1 MISLL
6 AWALVAGGAG
16 WLIGFPVYRLLS
28 RLGLLDKPN
37 DRSSHAVPT
46 VRGGGLGIVAI
57 VLVLGGAAG
66 LHPPSVLPVA
76 WLLLLFGLAGVS
88 FVDDLR
94 SLSWKV
100 RFGTHGLVSAAFLY
114 ALARQGGFEGL
125 SIPMASGLG
134 IVLFLFLAGY
144 ANAFNFMDGIN
155 GIAASQAAVTGLG
168 TIAVAVAAGVTV
180 AHPTLVLAAIIAGAA
195 AGFLPHNFP
204 KARMFMGDVGAVFLG
219 FGLAAIAIWIAAGR
233 GWWLLVPL
241 GCLHA
246 NFVLDTA
253 ITVVRRIL
261 RGEVFHQAHREH
273 FYQRLVRAGWSHT
286 RVTLTEVALQVV
298 VATMLTLGVVHGPW
312 AMLWMV
318 PVVGG
323 IWLGFFAFCEREFRR
338 FQSATMFN
346 HG

>member
-1 MISLL
+1 M
-6 AWALVAGGAG
+6 
-16 WLIGFPVYRLLS
+16 
-28 RLGLLDKPN
+28 
-37 DRSSHAVPT
+37 
-46 VRGGGLGIVAI
+46 
-57 VLVLGGAAG
+57 
-66 LHPPSVLPVA
+66 
-76 WLLLLFGLAGVS
+76 FGLAGVS

-125 SIPMASGLG
+125 SIAMASGLG
-134 IVLFLFLAGY
+134 IVLFLFLAGH

-168 TIAVAVAAGVTV
+168 TIAVAVAANVPV
-180 AHPTLVLAAIIAGAA
+180 AHPALVLAAIIAGAA

-219 FGLAAIAIWIAAGR
+219 FGLAAIAVWIAADR

-246 NFVLDTA
+246 NFILDTA

-286 RVTLTEVALQVV
+286 RVTLTEVALQIV
-298 VATMLTLGVVHGPW
+298 VATVLALGVTQGPR
-312 AMLWMV
+312 AMIWVV

-323 IWLGFFAFCEREFRR
+323 VWLGFFGLCERTFVRHEERR
-338 FQSATMFN
+338 S
-346 HG
+346 

>member
-1 MISLL
+1 MTSLL
-6 AWALVAGGAG
+6 ACGILAGLGS
-16 WLIGFPVYRLLS
+16 WSIGFPVCRLLS
-28 RLGLLDKPN
+28 RVGLLDKPN

-46 VRGGGLGIVAI
+46 VRGGGLGIVVI

-66 LHPPSVLPVA
+66 LHPPSVLSVA

-88 FVDDLR
+88 FCDDLR
-94 SLSWKV
+94 SLPWKV
-100 RFGTHGLVSAAFLY
+100 RFGTHGLVSAAFLC
-114 ALARQGGFEGL
+114 ALSRQGGFEGL
-125 SIPMASGLG
+125 SVPMASGLG
-134 IVLFLFLAGY
+134 VVLFLFLAGY

-168 TIAVAVAAGVTV
+168 TIAVAVAAGVSFT
-180 AHPTLVLAAIIAGAA
+180 HPALVLAAIMAGAA

-219 FGLAAIAIWIAAGR
+219 FGLAAIAVWIAADR

-246 NFVLDTA
+246 NFILDTA
-253 ITVVRRIL
+253 ITVARRIL

-286 RVTLTEVALQVV
+286 RVTLTEVGLQIV
-298 VATMLTLGVVHGPW
+298 VATVLTLGVAHGPW
-312 AMLWMV
+312 AMVWMV

-323 IWLGFFAFCEREFRR
+323 VWLGFFGLCEREFRCH
-338 FQSATMFN
+338 QAATAIN